1 MKEIFESLNFHC
13 QPSNIEILTYQLYN
27 LEIMN
32 YEYSEAFAQK
42 MDQEDSLRSYRGHF
56 LFPKINGVEAIYFC
70 GNSLGLQP
78 KSVTNYLTKELG
90 NWGEMAVDGHFD
102 GEDAWL
108 YVREKSKPA
117 LAEIL
122 GAQTHEVVAMNNLTV
137 NLHLLMVS
145 FYRPTKDRYKI
156 IIEAGAFPSD
166 QYMLESQ
173 VKWHGLNPEEVIVEL
188 KPRKGEHTLRTEDI
202 LAEIQRQG
210 DSLAM
215 VNMAGLQYYTG
226 QLFDMKAITTA
237 AHGVGAVVGFDLA
250 HAAGNAPL
258 SLHDWEVDFAT
269 WCSYKYMN
277 SGPGN
282 VSGIYIHEKY
292 ADRPDLP
299 RFAGWWGHDEQQ
311 RFQMEKGF
319 VPMHGADGWQLANS
333 NILGLAAHQASLD
346 IFQTAGISNLRS
358 KSEKL
363 TGYLEYLIREIN
375 GDSGVLEI
383 ITPENP
389 AERGCQLSL
398 LIHQGGKA
406 VFDEFY
412 KNGVVGDWRNP
423 NVIRLA
429 PTPLYNSFLDV
440 FRFAQIL
447 EQSLKKFA

>member
-1 MKEIFESLNFHC
+1 
-13 QPSNIEILTYQLYN
+13 
-27 LEIMN
+27 MN

-42 MDQEDSLRSYRGHF
+42 MDQEDSLRSYRDHF

-108 YVREKSKPA
+108 YVRQKSKPA

-122 GAQTHEVVAMNNLTV
+122 GAHTHEVVAMNNLTV

-237 AHGVGAVVGFDLA
+237 AHEVGAVAGFDLA
-250 HAAGNAPL
+250 HAAGNASL

-319 VPMHGADGWQLANS
+319 LPMHGADGWQLANS

-375 GDSGVLEI
+375 EDSGVLEI